1 MSRVY
6 ILQCGVCSS
15 AAAATE
21 RVTTSSAAYIILCGG
36 RQQQGT
42 MPLAPRC
49 GRSTRLHLCRLRS
62 RSRSVT
68 ETTTAMLDGDVS
80 RDASRIRSPHAD
92 EHEDARI
99 SSAGLAEK
107 CMPFRDVASG
117 SHNRFLSITRVI
129 SEGDVLCLLVLHCDY
144 CELLMV

>member
-6 ILQCGVCSS
+6 IFQCGVCSS

-62 RSRSVT
+62 RSVT

-107 CMPFRDVASG
+107 CMPFHDVAPG

-129 SEGDVLCLLVLHCDY
+129 SEGDVLCLLVLHC
-144 CELLMV
+144 ELLML

>member
-62 RSRSVT
+62 RSVT

-107 CMPFRDVASG
+107 CMPFHDVASG
-117 SHNRFLSITRVI
+117 SHTVADSSRLLELSPSEMCFVFLSCIA
-129 SEGDVLCLLVLHCDY
+129 SF
-144 CELLMV
+144 

>member
-49 GRSTRLHLCRLRS
+49 GRSTRLHLCRL